1 MDNENL
7 KPQSP
12 AVTFEEKENV
22 GSLIAFLRFMRRFIV
37 FIAIC
42 TVLGAALGLGIAL
55 VKDKKVYT
63 QTKSVIVIAIMNNKS
78 TYASITLTK
87 NLSNNISTLITS
99 PVFIDKA
106 NEIHGGSDT
115 DRIVPSAIGVSGK
128 ESMVFTIS
136 YSDYDKEIAEKKLD
150 DYIKAVKEEINAG
163 YLPANEV
170 IINEIDNEPST
181 SVSNR
186 FAKCILL
193 GLVGGLVLGFAIAFL
208 IYLFD
213 NTVDSKTELER
224 LTGTTVI
231 AYIEDVA

>member
-1 MDNENL
+1 MNNENL
-7 KPQSP
+7 KQQSP
-12 AVTFEEKENV
+12 AAVFEEKETA
-22 GSLIAFLRFMRRFIV
+22 GSLINFLRFLRRFIV
-37 FIAIC
+37 LIVIC
-42 TVLGAALGLGIAL
+42 TVLGTALGLGL
-55 VKDKKVYT
+55 VFVKDKKVYT

-87 NLSNNISTLITS
+87 NLSSNIPTLIKS

-106 NEIHGGSDT
+106 NEIHGGSGT
-115 DRIVPSAIGVSGK
+115 DRINSSAIGVSGK

-136 YSDYDKEIAEKKLD
+136 YSDYDKEIAERKLD

-163 YLPANEV
+163 YLTANEV

-181 SVSNR
+181 SVSSG
-186 FAKCILL
+186 FAKYILL

-208 IYLFD
+208 IYIFD
-213 NTVDSKTELER
+213 NTVSSKSELER